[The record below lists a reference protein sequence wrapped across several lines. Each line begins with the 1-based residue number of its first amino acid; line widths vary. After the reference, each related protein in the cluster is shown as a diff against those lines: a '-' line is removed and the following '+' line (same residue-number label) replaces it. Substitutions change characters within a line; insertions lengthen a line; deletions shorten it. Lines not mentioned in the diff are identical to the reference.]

1 MRDQRLPDVAQEG
14 ATTEDTTPERDDG
27 APKPKPGL
35 DRHRDSRLTES
46 RARPGDQ
53 PDSAPDP
60 GKR

>member
-27 APKPKPGL
+27 APKPKSGP
-35 DRHRDSRLTES
+35 DRDSGPKEA
-46 RARPGDQ
+46 RAQPGGE
-53 PDSAPDP
+53 PDPAAPDP